1 MEYIS
6 NNTNKINYQILN
18 GVQILQNTQNINNIN
33 NNEIINLTQNENKI
47 LNRPLQT
54 LNDTGENIRS
64 QQIFITKY
72 NCVNY

>member
-1 MEYIS
+1 MEYQKEYS
-6 NNTNKINYQILN
+6 KLNYQILN
-18 GVQILQNTQNINNIN
+18 GVQVINTTNNINNPQ
-33 NNEIINLTQNENKI
+33 NNEIINLDQNKI
-47 LNRPLQT
+47 FNRPLQT